1 MSDDTDRDTPPEGGD
16 RPFWSPA
23 DRTLRPPVEGEDG
36 ALHCGYCEAVLAED
50 QTYCLECGAP
60 TPMAPRIR
68 RDRAAALI
76 AAGLV
81 VLGIG
86 AGVLAFVVAG
96 DDDDQGGVTTTALT
110 IPPAGDAGAPT
121 LPTSSLPA
129 DTTFTTPSPTD
140 PATVT
145 ESFPTDTTA
154 TGTVTAP
161 DPGQTFET
169 VTGTAPVP
177 PETVETTTGEPIVP
191 VPTTDETPP
200 ATGADEW
207 PAGTTAW
214 TAILSSVRNEA
225 DARAAADALVAD
237 GEQAGVMISDDH
249 PEFRPG
255 FYVVF
260 SGVFDARQAA
270 IDQAARLA
278 GRFPG
283 AYARQISG

>member
-1 MSDDTDRDTPPEGGD
+1 MSEETDRDAAPEGED
-16 RPFWSPA
+16 RPVWTPS
-23 DRTLRPPVEGEDG
+23 DRTLRPPVEDEEG

-60 TPMAPRIR
+60 TPIAPRIR

-96 DDDDQGGVTTTALT
+96 DDEGTGGVTTTALT
-110 IPPAGDAGAPT
+110 IPPAADAGDPT

-129 DTTFTTPSPTD
+129 DTTFTTPVPTD
-140 PATVT
+140 PGTVT
-145 ESFPTDTTA
+145 ESFPIDTTA

-177 PETVETTTGEPIVP
+177 PETVETAPADPVVP
-191 VPTTDETPP
+191 VPTTPETSPVSG
-200 ATGADEW
+200 TDDW

-225 DARAAADALVAD
+225 DARAAADDLLAEGV
-237 GEQAGVMISDDH
+237 QAGVMISDDH

-260 SGVFDARQAA
+260 SGVFDGRQAA
-270 IDQAARLA
+270 IDEAARLS